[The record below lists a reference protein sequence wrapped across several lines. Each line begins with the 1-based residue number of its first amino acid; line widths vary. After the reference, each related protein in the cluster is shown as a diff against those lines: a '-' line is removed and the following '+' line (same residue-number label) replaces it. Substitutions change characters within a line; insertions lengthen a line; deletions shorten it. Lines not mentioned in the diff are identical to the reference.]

1 MCVCVSV
8 CVCVCVSV
16 CVGVCEPRPQLC
28 PKLSPQL
35 CPDHPLRLL
44 LRGLLCMR
52 TGLVA
57 SRRPTRP
64 AVPPAV
70 PQLCPQL
77 CSQPCPQLCHQ
88 LCAQLCPP
96 SCVCVCVCVCALR
109 AALLNINLNLAK
121 YNALHFVVYAFWG
134 QFWCSK
140 LGPRIGSF
148 SSPSLGIIS
157 PIEVAPYA
165 GALARYGL
173 SGRGRLNK
181 TFSRRARRSRGARSV
196 VRVVSNSWY

>member
-1 MCVCVSV
+1 MPQAEPTAVPGSSSTASV
-8 CVCVCVSV
+8 AWPPVYENGIGGEQASNASSCAPS
-16 CVGVCEPRPQLC
+16 C
-28 PKLSPQL
+28 P
-35 CPDHPLRLL
+35 
-44 LRGLLCMR
+44 
-52 TGLVA
+52 
-57 SRRPTRP
+57 P

-70 PQLCPQL
+70 L
-77 CSQPCPQLCHQ
+77 
-88 LCAQLCPP
+88 AAVPP
-96 SCVCVCVCVCALR
+96 AVPPAVRPAVPPELCVCVCVCVCALR

-121 YNALHFVVYAFWG
+121 YNALHFAVYAFWG

>member
-1 MCVCVSV
+1 MFLFDLW
-8 CVCVCVSV
+8 
-16 CVGVCEPRPQLC
+16 GVIFKKPV
-28 PKLSPQL
+28 K
-35 CPDHPLRLL
+35 
-44 LRGLLCMR
+44 
-52 TGLVA
+52 T
-57 SRRPTRP
+57 
-64 AVPPAV
+64 AVPDAGN
-70 PQLCPQL
+70 
-77 CSQPCPQLCHQ
+77 
-88 LCAQLCPP
+88 PP
-96 SCVCVCVCVCALR
+96 GALVSTKLIEWCR
-109 AALLNINLNLAK
+109 FGVGDDK

-140 LGPRIGSF
+140 LGPQIGS
-148 SSPSLGIIS
+148 SASPSLGIIS